1 MEKSMNHNQQQTE
14 FGATLL
20 EILIA
25 SAVFIIVL
33 ILSLGAATEFSKY
46 GNQVE
51 ADAGSQIEVHRAF
64 TRMEQILRQG
74 WSKTVT
80 DSEGEEIVSKPNV
93 SDGINPNVTDGIA
106 VTVPILGYKYD
117 TGSESWEQIPSE
129 TWRREYDLDD
139 AEYYFTDSN
148 GGDLPVAYCTIYW
161 DRLSTDPG
169 DDLYHFGNLICWLS
183 VNPPSYPLTSPTDSW
198 TLARQIGT
206 LEVDSVG
213 QRLQGIKFTLNANSV
228 DVELH
233 LQRTAEDLPYSLRSK
248 IRQRNFVDNF

>member
-1 MEKSMNHNQQQTE
+1 MNHNQQQTE
-14 FGATLL
+14 IGATLL

-25 SAVFIIVL
+25 SSVFIIVL

-46 GNQVE
+46 ENQVE

-74 WSKTVT
+74 WSKTVANS
-80 DSEGEEIVSKPNV
+80 DGEEIVSEPIV
-93 SDGINPNVTDGIA
+93 TADGTE
-106 VTVPILGYKYD
+106 VTVQILGYEYD
-117 TGSESWEQIPSE
+117 ESWIQIPSE
-129 TWRREYDLDD
+129 TWRREYDSDT
-139 AEYYFTDSN
+139 AEYYFTKSN
-148 GGDLPVAYCTIYW
+148 GELLPVADCTIRW

-169 DDLYHFGNLICWLS
+169 AELYHFGNLICSLS
-183 VNPPSYPLTSPTDSW
+183 DGTNTTEW

-213 QRLQGIKFTLNANSV
+213 QRLQGIRFTLNANSV

-233 LQRTAEDLPYSLRSK
+233 LQRKTDDLPYSLRSK
-248 IRQRNFVDNF
+248 IRQRNFVDHF